1 MSIKQAVS
9 AANLSALLEQHGHKK
24 FPKLPSVLMTG
35 TERAGS
41 IGEAIARRF
50 DFASSYIGDVTQ
62 DIDRRQLR
70 GHDTLIMCHGEVHLD
85 WFEDAPLD
93 RVKAIFDVN
102 LFGSYNMAQAFVQ
115 ESIGL
120 DVRKRI
126 VMIGS
131 MAHRAVLNGSS
142 AYCASKAGLA
152 HLARCMA
159 WELAPKGYDVY
170 CVHPS
175 NTLGAPMSEATI
187 IGLMRYRGLGREEA
201 EAYWNDSPIR
211 TNTLTPEDIAE
222 VVKSLIDNKS
232 GYMSGSQVELAGG
245 LR

>member
-1 MSIKQAVS
+1 MNVKQSVS
-9 AANLSALLEQHGHKK
+9 SAHLSALLEEHGSKPL
-24 FPKLPSVLMTG
+24 PKLPRVLMTG

-41 IGEAIARRF
+41 IGEAIARKF
-50 DFASSYIGDVTQ
+50 DFAESYVGDVTQ
-62 DIDRRQLR
+62 PIDRSQVTGR
-70 GHDTLIMCHGEVHLD
+70 DTLIMCHGDVHLD

-102 LFGSYNMAQAFVQ
+102 LFGSFNFAQTFVQ
-115 ESIGL
+115 ETIDL
-120 DVRKRI
+120 PVRKRI

-131 MAHRAVLNGSS
+131 MAHRAVLNGSA

-187 IGLMRYRGLGREEA
+187 MGLMRYRSLTRDEA

-211 TNTLTPEDIAE
+211 RNTLTPEDIAE
-222 VVKSLIDNKS
+222 AVKSLIDNKS
-232 GYMSGSQVELAGG
+232 GYLSGSQVELAGG

>member
-1 MSIKQAVS
+1 MSVKQSVS
-9 AANLSALLEQHGHKK
+9 HAHLTSLLDEHGGKP
-24 FPKLPSVLMTG
+24 FPKLPRVLLTG

-41 IGEAIARRF
+41 IGEAIAARF
-50 DFASSYIGDVTQ
+50 DFASSYTGDVTRG
-62 DIDRRQLR
+62 IDRTQVK
-70 GHDTLIMCHGEVHLD
+70 GFDTLIMCHGDVHLD

-102 LFGSYNMAQAFVQ
+102 LFGSYNLARTFVQ
-115 ESIGL
+115 ETISL
-120 DVRKRI
+120 PVRKRI

-131 MAHRAVLNGSS
+131 MAHRAVLNGSA

-175 NTLGAPMSEATI
+175 NTLGAPMSEVTI
-187 IGLMRYRGLGREEA
+187 KGLMRYRGLSREDA

-211 TNTLTPEDIAE
+211 THTLTPQDIAD
-222 VVKSLIDNKS
+222 VVKSLIENKS
-232 GYMSGSQVELAGG
+232 GYLSGSQIELAGG